1 MSAPKGWAPKRA
13 HQKPELLDQ
22 KQGNRN
28 KEANLFPNTHTP
40 ARLPLREV
48 IRHSEQRLNKW
59 WRQMRVES
67 SRDVYAS
74 AESAVVFLARAENG
88 RKSSGRGAEE
98 IFPDSQKS
106 LFARWNG
113 SELPT
118 FMLVPLLISGEFSA
132 KEFFSCLPTIYK
144 CKWIHQRAWVWNG
157 TILRKDTQKYSY
169 FHFAPARDIS

>member
-1 MSAPKGWAPKRA
+1 
-13 HQKPELLDQ
+13 
-22 KQGNRN
+22 
-28 KEANLFPNTHTP
+28 
-40 ARLPLREV
+40 
-48 IRHSEQRLNKW
+48 
-59 WRQMRVES
+59 MRVES

-113 SELPT
+113 FELPT

-132 KEFFSCLPTIYK
+132 KEFFSCLLAFRLFINANESINEPEYETELFLEK
-144 CKWIHQRAWVWNG
+144 THKNIHIFTSPQRE
-157 TILRKDTQKYSY
+157 I
-169 FHFAPARDIS
+169 FHK